1 MLAFVLSLVFFTVWD
16 RVGGLGDMR
25 RDVDVFSDIKI
36 VFVLKWSEEGGGM
49 MVSNIYT
56 YIYIYI
62 YTQTA
67 LFSFSFIVFFLVVV
81 YTNGGIYLI

>member
-36 VFVLKWSEEGGGM
+36 VFVLEWSEEGGGM
-49 MVSNIYT
+49 MVSNIC
-56 YIYIYI
+56 ICI
-62 YTQTA
+62 YTHTA
-67 LFSFSFIVFFLVVV
+67 LFSFSFIVFIFLVVV